1 MPICVLLIVVL
12 CADSRRTVSCYVSR
26 FSIDFVSCLP
36 FSYAEYFVKIDES
49 GGNNNRAVRL
59 LRLVRLLKLL
69 RLVRIKRILDRWEE
83 EMYGASMLKVGK
95 LVFLIFAA
103 SHWVAC
109 MWYAAGAPDPFADP
123 QAEVERDALGNRI
136 DGWVSK
142 KYPPYRT
149 DENGV
154 IEPVSYAFITRYTD
168 ALWWAAMSVLMV
180 GAETDDINDNLWDGL
195 PQTWSEQLV
204 YAIAMLA
211 GAFIMSVLIGSMS
224 DIISHSNPGEKR
236 KNDAIS
242 VVKGFLHETK
252 MPPLLTRRIRA
263 HFSLLYTMRG
273 TTADFREFFDAMPQ
287 ELANELA
294 SNMRFIDDEKSGRPG
309 LMHNVPFFNTL
320 ETEDLIRIG
329 CRLRPLRAPAAVV
342 DEQNVPTG
350 GQIMK
355 QGVRG
360 TEMWLV
366 LEGEVRIER
375 GGLDTGETRQ
385 ILGKLRFGDYFG
397 ELAVLIEETRGVP
410 VRYTRSA
417 YAVTSNCVLMVL
429 SHWDMV
435 SLRRESEALD
445 AAVVR
450 AVEKIRAA
458 RPSLFAKAPSAQDNA
473 NGNEGDRLSRLE
485 EKIDRILSSIG
496 EQATSS

>member
-1 MPICVLLIVVL
+1 
-12 CADSRRTVSCYVSR
+12 
-26 FSIDFVSCLP
+26 
-36 FSYAEYFVKIDES
+36 
-49 GGNNNRAVRL
+49 
-59 LRLVRLLKLL
+59 
-69 RLVRIKRILDRWEE
+69 
-83 EMYGASMLKVGK
+83 MYGASMLKVGK
-95 LVFLIFAA
+95 LIFLIFAS

-109 MWYAAGAPDPFADP
+109 LWYAAGAPGGD
-123 QAEVERDALGNRI
+123 QVERDALGNQI

-142 KYPPYRT
+142 KYPTYYL
-149 DENGV
+149 DENGANETV
-154 IEPVSYAFITRYTD
+154 HFSYLTRYYD
-168 ALWWAAMSVLMV
+168 AIWWASMAVLMV
-180 GAETDDINDNLWDGL
+180 GAETDDINDCLWDGL
-195 PQTWSEQLV
+195 PQLWSEKIV
-204 YAIAMLA
+204 YGIAMVA

-273 TTADFREFFDAMPQ
+273 TTADFREIFDLMPR

-294 SNMRFIDDEKSGRPG
+294 ANMRFIDDVKTGRAG
-309 LMHNVPFFNTL
+309 LMHNVPFFNSL
-320 ETEDLIRIG
+320 EVEDLIRIG
-329 CRLRPLRAPAAVV
+329 CRLRPHRASVPMLD
-342 DEQNVPTG
+342 DENNPTG
-350 GQIMK
+350 GQIMR

-366 LEGEVRIER
+366 LEGEVRVER
-375 GGLDTGETRQ
+375 GGFDTGAPRQ
-385 ILGKLRFGDYFG
+385 ILGKLRFGEYFG

-435 SLRRESEALD
+435 LLRRESEALD

-458 RPSLFAKAPSAQDNA
+458 RPSLFPKAPAADDVVY
-473 NGNEGDRLSRLE
+473 GNEAERLSRLE
-485 EKIDRILSSIG
+485 ANGARLEQKIDRLLAVMG
-496 EQATSS
+496 EQATSN

>member
-1 MPICVLLIVVL
+1 MVV
-12 CADSRRTVSCYVSR
+12 
-26 FSIDFVSCLP
+26 
-36 FSYAEYFVKIDES
+36 DEES
-49 GGNNNRAVRL
+49 GGGNNNRAVRL

-95 LVFLIFAA
+95 LIFLIFAA

-109 MWYAAGAPDPFADP
+109 MWYAAGAPSED
-123 QAEVERDALGNRI
+123 QVEIDALGNQI
-136 DGWVSK
+136 DGWVVK
-142 KYPPYRT
+142 KYPPYHV

-154 IEPVSYAFITRYTD
+154 NETVSYSFATKYND
-168 ALWWAAMSVLMV
+168 AIWWAAMAVLMV

-195 PQTWSEQLV
+195 PQLWSEKIV
-204 YAIAMLA
+204 YGIAMMA

-273 TTADFREFFDAMPQ
+273 TTADFREFFDVMPR

-294 SNMRFIDDEKSGRPG
+294 ANMRFIDDVKTGRAG

-320 ETEDLIRIG
+320 EAEDLIRIG
-329 CRLRPLRAPAAVV
+329 CRLRPHRAPAPTL
-342 DEQNVPTG
+342 DEQNIPTG

-375 GGLDTGETRQ
+375 GGADTGAARQ
-385 ILGKLRFGDYFG
+385 ILGKLRFGEYFG

-435 SLRRESEALD
+435 LLRRESEALD

-458 RPSLFAKAPSAQDNA
+458 RPSLFPEAPIADDA
-473 NGNEGDRLSRLE
+473 AYGNEGERLSRLE
-485 EKIDRILSSIG
+485 ANGRRLEQKVDRLLSMMG
-496 EQATSS
+496 EQATRS